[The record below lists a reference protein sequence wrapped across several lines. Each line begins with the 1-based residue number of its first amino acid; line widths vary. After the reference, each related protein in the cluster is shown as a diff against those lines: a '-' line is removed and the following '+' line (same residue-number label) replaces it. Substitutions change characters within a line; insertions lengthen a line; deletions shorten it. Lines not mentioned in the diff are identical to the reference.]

1 MFPIGFQA
9 FLATLWS
16 EQTATRVGLAVPI
29 VATILWLWSLLT
41 YREDREDVPVTL
53 PQCPLFVIWPFF
65 KSRFDFINEGFQLA
79 GHSVYQFRLL
89 RNTVIVMS
97 GEPARRDFFLSK
109 SLDLNAGFK
118 VLSGAIPML
127 PGITSD
133 LDNRRISLIHK
144 RLATIQSSGRL
155 SLLIPK
161 ILEDSRQIL
170 ESWGTSG
177 IFDPFERMSLVTFQ
191 TTVRSLASV
200 EIAEDAAIVSRLKG
214 LYDTLDAATTPTN
227 VLLPWCPTPSAVKRL
242 LTTKKIYDIVNG
254 AIDARTQSGCA
265 RDDTLQLLLD
275 NEDDRL
281 VIIGFIMGLLV
292 AGARST
298 GTTVSWLITF
308 LGGHSDWKMKA
319 ATEVRQLVLQHSQS
333 HSSPP
338 YEPSPLSSLSGLLS
352 SVPLEAWESRTPILD
367 SVIRETLRIAQPH
380 TAMRMNVGPEM
391 RLAGK
396 AIPPG
401 AFVMYPFSDVHLSP
415 ELYPD
420 PWKFDP
426 SRLESKMPFSYVGWG
441 GGGSSVHVKWKV
453 ANVLYSQRKD
463 NVPRATASQIR
474 AEAHHCAVRAWS

>member
-1 MFPIGFQA
+1 MWNKDVA
-9 FLATLWS
+9 F
-16 EQTATRVGLAVPI
+16 
-29 VATILWLWSLLT
+29 
-41 YREDREDVPVTL
+41 
-53 PQCPLFVIWPFF
+53 
-65 KSRFDFINEGFQLA
+65 
-79 GHSVYQFRLL
+79 H
-89 RNTVIVMS
+89 
-97 GEPARRDFFLSK
+97 
-109 SLDLNAGFK
+109 
-118 VLSGAIPML
+118 
-127 PGITSD
+127 
-133 LDNRRISLIHK
+133 
-144 RLATIQSSGRL
+144 
-155 SLLIPK
+155 LLI
-161 ILEDSRQIL
+161 D
-170 ESWGTSG
+170 
-177 IFDPFERMSLVTFQ
+177 
-191 TTVRSLASV
+191 ASS
-200 EIAEDAAIVSRLKG
+200 DA
-214 LYDTLDAATTPTN
+214 
-227 VLLPWCPTPSAVKRL
+227 
-242 LTTKKIYDIVNG
+242 
-254 AIDARTQSGCA
+254 
-265 RDDTLQLLLD
+265 
-275 NEDDRL
+275 
-281 VIIGFIMGLLV
+281 
-292 AGARST
+292 
-298 GTTVSWLITF
+298 VSWLITF